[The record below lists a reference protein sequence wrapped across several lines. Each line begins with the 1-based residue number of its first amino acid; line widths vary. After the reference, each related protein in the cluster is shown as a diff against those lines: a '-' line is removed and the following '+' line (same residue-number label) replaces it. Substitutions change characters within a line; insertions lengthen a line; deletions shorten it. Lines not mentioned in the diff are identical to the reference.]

1 MSCAWP
7 SRRSSTEK
15 LSNQVMM
22 PWSFTPLTRN
32 MVTGVLVRRSVLRN
46 MSWRLLTLSAIIF
59 LPDPAPMSVGLNITR
74 GGATRLPPNDRPKP
88 AAMNT
93 VWLGFQPAVAIDP
106 GFRRDGSLNLTPV
119 LVHFPARVAEAERLQ
134 FPV

>member
-46 MSWRLLTLSAIIF
+46 MSWRLLTLSAILF
-59 LPDPAPMSVGLNITR
+59 LPDPSPDDGTSQYHAPGRDATPTLASPEAGL
-74 GGATRLPPNDRPKP
+74 A
-88 AAMNT
+88 
-93 VWLGFQPAVAIDP
+93 
-106 GFRRDGSLNLTPV
+106 PV
-119 LVHFPARVAEAERLQ
+119 LAPLPARVAEAERLQ
-134 FPV
+134 LPVQSRPL